1 MQNRENFMLKLQE
14 FKTHLYYDRV
24 TEALESLRQALGL
37 YEKPEIYN
45 MFDIE
50 LIHFIIHLDDTLTFE
65 KRSRILKEVKEL
77 LNDFKDKNPEII
89 PLWLSDIVGL
99 TLASFPN
106 SGDPRDV
113 ISLRN
118 LIDKHPT
125 SVELRFALALG
136 LVQDSIEKENEGGFK
151 ECLSLFMNLAPLFSK
166 KEERASRFRT
176 YFPINPEN
184 LFIRLRMWALFQYSE
199 FLQNHDRDDEAIQL
213 LKAQASEAWIRL
225 AGENEKTQLQM
236 EIKILE
242 RGQRITESI
251 GSKYEEKF
259 KHSMALLIGLPFF
272 ASMMGGIL
280 AGSHL
285 TYSETAKLIFEIA
298 LLTLLI
304 ISISLLLLGSNKRQ
318 RTFPIITSTALL
330 LALFCFVAPDSAAN
344 LLLNVRNATE
354 IPGDVSMD
362 NASPK
367 LKDSTSSQHS
377 IISDDTLTDS
387 NSPL

>member
-65 KRSRILKEVKEL
+65 KRSRILKEVNEL

-113 ISLRN
+113 ISLRS
-118 LIDKHPT
+118 LIDRHPT
-125 SVELRFALALG
+125 SVELRFALALA

-280 AGSHL
+280 AGGHL
-285 TYSETAKLIFEIA
+285 TYSETAKLIFEIS
-298 LLTLLI
+298 LSTLLI
-304 ISISLLLLGSNKRQ
+304 ITISLLLLGSNKKQ
-318 RTFPIITSTALL
+318 ITFPIITSTALL

-344 LLLNVRNATE
+344 LLLDFRNATE
-354 IPGDVSMD
+354 ISGDVSMD
-362 NASPK
+362 NASSK

-377 IISDDTLTDS
+377 IISDDTLIDS
-387 NSPL
+387 NPPL